1 MFSNLNQ
8 DLSDYIKLL
17 RFKSKMNQEETANRL
32 DISRNTY
39 ISWENNPISLSL
51 DTLVKI
57 GNVFNEDII
66 IFFKNY
72 VAKRNETK

>member
-72 VAKRNETK
+72 VAKRNETA